1 MGIRVEVVSELTSLQ
16 RHILRHLQ
24 QVCLLIRG
32 ISFWIILSLHLLAYL
47 FIYMEKILA
56 AEIYLRCR

>member
-1 MGIRVEVVSELTSLQ
+1 MGIRVEVVSGLTSLH
-16 RHILRHLQ
+16 RHILRHLH

-47 FIYMEKILA
+47 FIYMEKNLGS
-56 AEIYLRCR
+56 